1 MIIVL
6 KDANFANNNIGEV
19 EVPRLINQFTLNAI
33 AASGNTFT
41 EAQTAALDDFFEAV
55 GAFGTQ
61 SSIWSKLSKV
71 YMPMLAGSLAR
82 AVVNYKDNN
91 VDVVPSDYYKIVN
104 HGITRNGENT
114 STDKI
119 SFDDTWNWNNRS
131 VYVFLTEELAT
142 TSHGVIGKNNVTSAN
157 WRALRLIQSSSSAQ
171 LQACAKGTTTYLSSV
186 ASGLGAVTPM
196 LRGATK
202 TGTSVAYLNGTT
214 TTLKTGNGDAA
225 QYCTDDSCTIFP
237 FAAATDGGF
246 NSGTPATGAFFW
258 GAGLTAAEAETLGAA
273 MQTLWTAINV

>member
-33 AASGNTFT
+33 AASGKTFT
-41 EAQTAALDDFFEAV
+41 DAQTAALDDFFEAV

-71 YMPMLAGSLAR
+71 YMPMLAGNLSKAI
-82 AVVNYKDNN
+82 VNYKDNN

-119 SFDDTWNWNNRS
+119 SFDDTWNWNSRS
-131 VYVFLTEELAT
+131 VYVFLTEDLIT
-142 TSHGVIGKNNVTSAN
+142 SSHGVLGKNNVTSAN
-157 WRALRLIQSSSSAQ
+157 WRALRILQSSSGAQ
-171 LQACAKGTTTYLSSV
+171 VQACAKGTSSYLSTV

-196 LRGATK
+196 LRGATASSS
-202 TGTSVAYLNGTT
+202 SVFYLNGTT
-214 TTLKTGNGDAA
+214 TTTKTRNRDAT

-237 FAAATDGGF
+237 FGAAIDGSL
-246 NSGTPATGAFFW
+246 NDGTPAVGAFFW

-273 MQTLWTAINV
+273 MQTMWTAINV